1 MSVVGEAVTRVDGKA
16 KVTGAAKYSAEF
28 QESNVAHA
36 VMVRSTIPNGR
47 IASIDVTRAKRAAG
61 VIAILTLSNAPKLP
75 QGGKAGVHPPA
86 GRVLSILQDDEVHY
100 NGQPIALVVAES
112 LHAAHYASSLV
123 KVEYEQSAPKLDFM
137 AGLDDSHPG
146 HHGKDPAD
154 EGRGDV
160 EAGLKQ
166 AEIKVDEIYTTPIQ
180 THNPMEPHATIAK
193 WDGDHLTLY
202 DSTQYV
208 SGVKSTISKTL
219 GIPDDNIHVICPYVG
234 GGFGCK
240 GSMWSH
246 VVLAAMAARQINRPV
261 KIALERP
268 QMFGPVGARP
278 QTRQHIQL
286 GATRDGKLTAI
297 RHDVHCHTSV
307 IEDFLE
313 PSAVQTRILYACP
326 NVATSHRLVPLNLG
340 TPTFQRAP
348 GEATGTFALEVA
360 MDELAYKLNM
370 DPLQLRLAN
379 YADEDPQSKK
389 PFSGKHLRECY
400 AQGAEKFG
408 WSRRNPEPRSTK
420 DGELLIGWGMATATY
435 PGNRA
440 PASAL
445 VRFQPNG
452 RVLVASGTQDL
463 GTGTYTIMSQV
474 ASDALG
480 IPIKLIDVKL
490 GDTNLP
496 KAPVSGGSMSAAS
509 VTPAVKA
516 AATQAR
522 LKILTMAANDPQSS
536 LHGADVEELDFKD
549 GKVFRKSSPDQAESF
564 TAIIARNGS
573 QAIEATAEAQ
583 PEQDAQRFS
592 AHSFGAVFAEVSVDP
607 DLGIARVRR
616 VVGVYDIGK
625 LLNKKTGASQFIG
638 GIVWG
643 ISIALFEEVH
653 VDPHTGRIVNANLAE
668 YHVPVNADIPEI
680 DVSVIDI
687 PDMNFNPLGARGI
700 GEIGITGVAGAVAN
714 AIYHATGKRLRD
726 VPITPDKLI
735 A

>member
-1 MSVVGEAVTRVDGKA
+1 MSVVGEAITRVDGRV

-28 QESNVAHA
+28 PVPDVAHA

-47 IASIDVTRAKRAAG
+47 IASMDTGRAKKVAG
-61 VIAILTLSNAPKLP
+61 VIAILTPANAPKLP

-86 GRVLSILQDDEVHY
+86 GRVLSLMQDDEVHY
-100 NGQPIALVVAES
+100 NGQPIALVIAES

-123 KVEYEQSAPKLDFM
+123 SVEYEQTAPKLDFM
-137 AGLDDSHPG
+137 AEMNASHPG

-160 EAGLKQ
+160 EAGLAQ
-166 AEIKVDEIYTTPIQ
+166 AEVKVDETYTTPIQ
-180 THNPMEPHATIAK
+180 THNPMEPHATIAQ
-193 WDGDHLTLY
+193 WDGDHLTLH
-202 DSTQYV
+202 DATQYV
-208 SGVKSTISKTL
+208 SGVKATVAKTL
-219 GIPDDNIHVICPYVG
+219 GIPEDNVRVICPYVG

-240 GSMWSH
+240 GSSWSH
-246 VVLAAMAARQINRPV
+246 VLLAAMAAKQINRPV

-278 QTRQHIQL
+278 QTYQHIVL
-286 GATRDGKLTAI
+286 GATRDGKLTSV

-307 IEDFLE
+307 MEDFLE
-313 PSAVQTRILYACP
+313 PSAVQTRMLYACP
-326 NVATSHRLVPLNLG
+326 NLTTSHRLVPLNLG
-340 TPTFQRAP
+340 VPTFQRAP
-348 GEATGTFALEVA
+348 GEATGTFALESA

-370 DPLQLRLAN
+370 DPLQLRLVN
-379 YADEDPQSKK
+379 YAEEDPQSKK
-389 PFSGKHLRECY
+389 PFTGKHLRECY

-408 WSRRNPEPRSTK
+408 WSKRNHEPRSMK
-420 DGELLIGWGMATATY
+420 DGGLLIGWGMATATY
-435 PGNRA
+435 PGNRMA
-440 PASAL
+440 ASAL
-445 VRFQPNG
+445 VRFLPNG

-474 ASDALG
+474 AADTLG
-480 IPIKLIDVKL
+480 ISTDLIDVKL
-490 GDTNLP
+490 GDTTLP

-522 LKILTMAANDPQSS
+522 LKILTMAANDAQSS
-536 LHGADVEELDFKD
+536 LRGANVEELEFKD
-549 GKVFRKSSPDQAESF
+549 GKVFRKASPDKSEKF
-564 TAIIARNGS
+564 TAIIARNGN
-573 QAIEATAEAQ
+573 QPVEATAEAL

-607 DLGIARVRR
+607 DLGIVRVRR

-625 LLNKKTGASQFIG
+625 LLNTKTGASQFIG

-668 YHVPVNADIPEI
+668 YHVPVNADIQEI
-680 DVSVIDI
+680 DVSAIDI

-714 AIYHATGKRLRD
+714 AIYHATGKRFRD
-726 VPITPDKLI
+726 VPITPDKLL

>member
-1 MSVVGEAVTRVDGKA
+1 MSVVGEAITRVDGKS
-16 KVTGAAKYSAEF
+16 KVTGEAKYAAEF
-28 QESNVAHA
+28 QVPNVAHA
-36 VMVRSTIPNGR
+36 VMVRSTVPNGKILSMDTALAQR
-47 IASIDVTRAKRAAG
+47 VPG
-61 VIAILTLSNAPKLP
+61 VIAILTPSNAPKLP
-75 QGGKAGVHPPA
+75 QGGKAGIHPPA
-86 GRVLSILQDDEVHY
+86 GRTLSLLQDDEVHY

-112 LHAAHYASSLV
+112 LHAGLYAKSLIV
-123 KVEYEQSAPKLDFM
+123 VRYQTTEPKLDFVAEM
-137 AGLDDSHPG
+137 NDSHPG

-160 EAGLKQ
+160 DAGLAQ
-166 AEIKVDEIYTTPIQ
+166 AEVKVDEIYTTPIQ

-202 DSTQYV
+202 DATQYV
-208 SGVKSTISKTL
+208 SGVKSSISKTL
-219 GIPDDNIHVICPYVG
+219 GIPDDNVHVICPYVG

-246 VVLAAMAARQINRPV
+246 VVLAAMAAKQINRPV

-278 QTRQHIQL
+278 QTYQHIVL
-286 GATRDGKLTAI
+286 GATRDGKLTSV

-307 IEDFLE
+307 MEDFLE
-313 PSAVQTRILYACP
+313 PSAVQTRMLYACP
-326 NVATSHRLVPLNLG
+326 NLTTSHRLVPLNLG
-340 TPTFQRAP
+340 VPTFQRAP

-360 MDELAYKLNM
+360 MDELAYKLKM
-370 DPLQLRLAN
+370 DPLQLRLIN
-379 YADEDPQSKK
+379 YAEEDPQSKK

-400 AQGAEKFG
+400 TQGAEKFG
-408 WSRRNPEPRSTK
+408 WSKRNHEPRSMQ
-420 DGELLIGWGMATATY
+420 DGGQLIGWGLATATY
-435 PGNRA
+435 PGNRMA
-440 PASAL
+440 ASAL
-445 VRFQPNG
+445 VRFMPNG

-463 GTGTYTIMSQV
+463 GTGTYTIMAQV
-474 ASDALG
+474 AADALS
-480 IPIKLIDVKL
+480 IPIDKIDVKI
-490 GDTNLP
+490 GDTALP

-522 LKILTMAANDPQSS
+522 LKLLTVAAGDSQSPM
-536 LHGADVEELDFKD
+536 HGANADELDFKD
-549 GKVFRKSSPDQAESF
+549 GKVFRKSSPDKSESF
-564 TAIIARNGS
+564 TAIIARQGNKP
-573 QAIEATAEAQ
+573 IEATGDAQ
-583 PEQDAQRFS
+583 PEQDAERFS
-592 AHSFGAVFAEVSVDP
+592 VHSFGAVFAEISVDP
-607 DLGIARVRR
+607 QLGLVRVRR
-616 VVGVYDIGK
+616 VVGVYDVGK
-625 LLNKKTGASQFIG
+625 LLNTKTGSSQLIG

-643 ISIALFEEVH
+643 ISLALFEEVH

-668 YHVPVNADIPEI
+668 YHVPVNADIHEI

-700 GEIGITGVAGAVAN
+700 GEIGITGAGGAVAN

-726 VPITPDKLI
+726 VPITPDKLM

>member
-1 MSVVGEAVTRVDGKA
+1 MSIVGEAITRVDGKL

-28 QESNVAHA
+28 QVPNVAYG
-36 VMVRSTIPNGR
+36 VMVLSTIPSGK
-47 IASIDVTRAKRAAG
+47 IASMDVSRAQRVPG
-61 VIAILTLSNAPKLP
+61 VIAVLNSSNALKLP

-86 GRVLSILQDDEVHY
+86 GRVLSLLQDDEVHY
-100 NGQPIALVVAES
+100 NRQPIALVVAES
-112 LHAAHYASSLV
+112 LYAGHYASSLIRV
-123 KVEYEQSAPKLDFM
+123 RYEPTAAKLDFM
-137 AGLDDSHPG
+137 ADINDSHPG
-146 HHGKDPAD
+146 HHGKDPGRED
-154 EGRGDV
+154 RGDMA
-160 EAGLKQ
+160 AGMSQ
-166 AEIKVDEIYTTPIQ
+166 AEVTVDEIYTTPIE
-180 THNPMEPHATIAK
+180 THVPMEPHATIAA
-193 WDGDHLTLY
+193 WDGDHLTLH
-202 DSTQYV
+202 DATQYV
-208 SGVKSTISKTL
+208 SGVQSTVAKTL
-219 GIPDDNIHVICPYVG
+219 GIPEDNVRVICPFVG

-240 GSMWSH
+240 GSTWSH
-246 VVLAAMAARQINRPV
+246 VLLAAMAAKQVNRPV

-278 QTRQHIQL
+278 QTYQHIVL
-286 GATRDGKLTAI
+286 GATRDGKLTAT

-313 PSAVQTRILYACP
+313 PSAVATRILYACP
-326 NVATSHRLVPLNLG
+326 NLTTSHLVVPLNLG

-348 GEATGTFALEVA
+348 GEATGTYALEVA

-370 DPLQLRLAN
+370 DPLQLRLVN
-379 YADEDPQSKK
+379 YAEEDPQSRK

-408 WSRRNPEPRSTK
+408 WSRRNHEPRSMR
-420 DGELLIGWGMATATY
+420 DGNQLIGWGVATATY

-445 VRFQPNG
+445 VRLQPDG
-452 RVLVASGTQDL
+452 RVTVASGTQDL
-463 GTGTYTIMSQV
+463 GTGTYTIMTQV
-474 ASDALG
+474 AADGLG
-480 IPIKLIDVKL
+480 ISPDLIDVKL

-516 AATQAR
+516 AAAQAR
-522 LKILTMAANDPQSS
+522 LKILTMASADLQSPV
-536 LHGADVEELDFKD
+536 HGAATEDLDFKD
-549 GKVFRKSSPDQAESF
+549 GKIFRKSSPDQSETFVAVL
-564 TAIIARNGS
+564 ARNGNKPV
-573 QAIEATAEAQ
+573 EATAEAQ
-583 PEQDAQRFS
+583 SAEDAHRFS

-607 DLGIARVRR
+607 DLGIVRVRK
-616 VVGVYDIGK
+616 VVGVYDVGK

-643 ISIALFEEVH
+643 ISLALFEDAV

-668 YHVPVNADIPEI
+668 YHVPVNADIGEI

-700 GEIGITGVAGAVAN
+700 GEIGITGVGGAVAN
-714 AIYHATGKRLRD
+714 AIYHATGKRIREL
-726 VPITPDKLI
+726 PITPDKLM